1 MEQILEYIKQNG
13 LPVFIIATRIIA
25 IVGTL
30 KLCKVFDKISSKNV
44 KKFIY
49 YILDIAL
56 SFGSSAIYFAI
67 FKLNFNDYLIFSVS
81 QISSTTAL
89 YALYENFGLR
99 KLVQMLIEWL
109 SKRIKIED
117 AIKLAKIAEKIG
129 LDKALDQIKEQII
142 ENEKKL
148 AEEQNKEEIQMPN
161 TETEQA

>member
-13 LPVFIIATRIIA
+13 LPVFIIATCIIA

-89 YALYENFGLR
+89 YALYGPPGIDLGDDRFFQFGSAFHAEYSSCWYFASTAGLGSTSR
-99 KLVQMLIEWL
+99 PGL
-109 SKRIKIED
+109 SRRV
-117 AIKLAKIAEKIG
+117 
-129 LDKALDQIKEQII
+129 
-142 ENEKKL
+142 
-148 AEEQNKEEIQMPN
+148 
-161 TETEQA
+161 